1 MFNEI
6 DDTSADSVEF
16 ILVNRGS
23 GSRDLEKRSK
33 NGNLWVTNGKI
44 FFAQY
49 ADDAHII
56 HIGRYI
62 RMANPNLD
70 IGVPYILKCEPGSI
84 ANLLFDSTF
93 KGSWLQTRSSAV
105 VCRCQLPIFTEF
117 GCV

>member
-49 ADDAHII
+49 ADDAHRCALI
-56 HIGRYI
+56 
-62 RMANPNLD
+62 
-70 IGVPYILKCEPGSI
+70 
-84 ANLLFDSTF
+84 
-93 KGSWLQTRSSAV
+93 KGIQGA
-105 VCRCQLPIFTEF
+105 P
-117 GCV
+117 